1 MKILVT
7 GAAGFLGRALIE
19 RLLAHGYMDIRCNV
33 RRRADISKLSSL
45 LGQRSG
51 VSLDY
56 CVGDLR
62 YREDAARAV
71 DGVQLIFHLAAG
83 KKGTAAD
90 LFLSSVVASRN
101 LLDAVANRKPM
112 RIVLVSSFGVYGVA
126 GLGRGAE
133 VNEQTALESHPEW
146 RDHYSCS
153 KLHQEQL
160 FSEYQRRNGFELVV
174 LRPGVIYGP
183 GGGHFSN
190 RVGLTIG
197 SWQLHFGGNNLLP
210 LSYVDN
216 CAEAVVVAGTY
227 RAAAGQVYN
236 VLDGDLPT
244 CGEYLRAYRKY
255 VLNIRFI
262 SVPYFAVKLL
272 SSMIAK
278 YNRYSK
284 GQLPAILTRYKAASL
299 WGGNRSNNS
308 KLRSIGWKQL
318 VPTSVGL
325 QRSFAAF
332 RAELEAANVKESVL
346 PSVTTNPAVAS
357 TGELPHSSPEFVI
370 GAVLGPDADTSFEHL
385 LASFS
390 NLRKTGRPSKMIIFG
405 ADNPQKIAS
414 DVPIHELPPDLQWVP
429 DELATPE
436 SLQGCDVLVSLQ
448 DGVPVLV
455 LRAMSSRIPIITTAV
470 RVPEALQNQPT
481 VKLIRRGDTKG
492 LQDALQQLSEQ
503 SRQNPHRGSFPEQI
517 IAKHYSDTY
526 LWRENA
532 LPNANGHTQR
542 GNALIKRALFGA
554 VPNRQLLEHG
564 SRDRPQIAITVD
576 DGPDPVHTPRMLDI
590 FRAHAVKATFFVVGG
605 AAEQYPELVLRMR
618 KEGHEVGSHSYSH
631 PYFNRLSWTGA
642 IREIGMTRW
651 VLNRILGEKCKLF
664 RPPHGK
670 LSLRSLI
677 PAWAAGQQVVM
688 WNVDLKDYR
697 AASGDVEA
705 QLDRTSFYSGDII
718 LYHGINEPALKALPR
733 VIEAALGKG
742 REAVTISELTRQ

>member
-1 MKILVT
+1 MRILVT
-7 GAAGFLGRALIE
+7 GAAGFLGTALIQ
-19 RLLAHGYMDIRCNV
+19 RLLAHGYKDIRCNV
-33 RRRADISKLSSL
+33 RRRADISKLNAL
-45 LGQRSG
+45 LVQQAGMN
-51 VSLDY
+51 LDY

-101 LLDAVANRKPM
+101 LLDAVENRKPM

-133 VNEQTALESHPEW
+133 VNEQTPLESHPEW
-146 RDHYSCS
+146 RDHYSHS
-153 KLHQEQL
+153 KLYQEKL
-160 FSEYQRRNGFELVV
+160 FREYQRRNGFELVV
-174 LRPGVIYGP
+174 LRPGVIYGA

-197 SWQLHFGGNNLLP
+197 SWQLHFGGSNLLP

-216 CAEAVVVAGTY
+216 CAEALVVAGAY
-227 RAAAGQVYN
+227 QGAAGQVYN
-236 VLDGDLPT
+236 VHDSDLPT
-244 CGEYLRAYRKY
+244 CAEYLRAYRKH

-272 SSMIAK
+272 SSMVAR

-299 WGGNRSNNS
+299 WGGNRSSNS

-332 RAELEAANVKESVL
+332 RAELEAARVKEFVVPNLES
-346 PSVTTNPAVAS
+346 NPKVAL
-357 TGELPHSSPEFVI
+357 TGELSHSSPEFVV
-370 GAVLGPDADTSFEHL
+370 GALFGPNPGACFEQL
-385 LASFS
+385 FAALS
-390 NLRKTGRPSKMIIFG
+390 NLRKTGRSAKLIIF
-405 ADNPQKIAS
+405 AAHSPHRIDNDAAM
-414 DVPIHELPPDLQWVP
+414 HELPADVQWVP
-429 DELATPE
+429 DELTTPD
-436 SLQGCDVLVSLQ
+436 SLRGCDVLVSLQ

-470 RVPEALQNQPT
+470 RVPEALRNQPT
-481 VKLIRRGDTKG
+481 VKLIRHGDAND
-492 LQDALQQLSEQ
+492 LEDALRKVSEQ
-503 SRQNPHRGSFPEQI
+503 WKRKSPGDFLPEEI
-517 IAKHYSDTY
+517 ISKHYSNTY
-526 LWRENA
+526 LWRKNP
-532 LPNANGHTQR
+532 LPSTNGHTLR
-542 GNALIKRALFGA
+542 GSAMIKRALLGA

-590 FRAHAVKATFFVVGG
+590 FRDHGVKATFFVVGG

-651 VLNRILGEKCKLF
+651 VLDRILGEKCKLF

-697 AASGDVEA
+697 AAAGDVEA
-705 QLDRTSFYSGDII
+705 QLDRTNLASGDII
-718 LYHGINEPALKALPR
+718 LYHGINEPALRALPR
-733 VIEAALGKG
+733 VIEAALGKH
-742 REAVTISELTRQ
+742 REAVTISELMQH